1 MWIKNLTVFLGTEP
15 FNWSAAELEERLDGN
30 RCPPCGRQSPSSE
43 GFVPPL
49 KNDDR
54 MVVATGSYF
63 YLVHQEIARLLPGP
77 VIKEEL
83 DARVEEIREREGR
96 PVGRKERADLK
107 DQITFELLPQ
117 AFTRS
122 RRTGVLI
129 DPQRRR
135 VMVDCGSESRAEQV
149 VSALRK
155 ALDSLPVT
163 RPTAAS
169 ATTAA
174 FAHWLREPGALPEGF
189 TLGDRCEFKNGDGA
203 SVRITA
209 LDLGREEILAHLEEL
224 AAVKVNLCWK
234 DEIEFDLQQDLAV
247 KRLKPL
253 DLIQDNLDGI
263 NAEDALDEMMA
274 RLELQGGTL
283 RGALDTLFAFFE
295 IKAESGSAAD

>member
-1 MWIKNLTVFLGTEP
+1 MWIKNLTVFLGSET
-15 FNWSAAELEERLDGN
+15 FDWSAAELEERLDAH

-49 KNDDR
+49 KNEDR
-54 MVVATGSYF
+54 MVVAAGSYF
-63 YLVHQEIARLLPGP
+63 YVVHQEITRLLPGP
-77 VIKEEL
+77 VVKEEL
-83 DARVEEIREREGR
+83 DARVEEIRDREGR
-96 PVGRKERADLK
+96 PVGRKERSELK

-135 VMVDCGSESRAEQV
+135 VMVDCGSESRSEQV

-163 RPTAAS
+163 RPTAPS

-174 FAHWLREPGALPEGF
+174 FAGWLRDPRGLPDGF

-209 LDLGREEILAHLEEL
+209 LDLGRDEILAHLEEL
-224 AAVKVNLCWK
+224 AAVKVNLAWK
-234 DEIEFDLQQDLAV
+234 DEIEFDLQQDFAI

-253 DLIQDNLDGI
+253 DLIQENLDGI

-283 RGALDTLFAFFE
+283 RAVLDALYNYFE
-295 IKAESGSAAD
+295 VKAESGPGAD

>member
-1 MWIKNLTVFLGTEP
+1 MWIKNLTVFLGTES
-15 FNWSAAELEERLDGN
+15 FNWSAAELEQRLDAH

-49 KNDDR
+49 KNEDR
-54 MVVATGSYF
+54 MVVAAGSYF
-63 YLVHQEIARLLPGP
+63 YLVHQEITRLLPGP
-77 VIKEEL
+77 VVKEEL

-129 DPQRRR
+129 DPQRGR
-135 VMVDCGSESRAEQV
+135 VMVDCGSESRSEQV
-149 VSALRK
+149 VAALRK

-163 RPTAAS
+163 RPSAPS
-169 ATTAA
+169 ATTAS
-174 FAHWLREPGALPEGF
+174 FAAWLRDPRGLPDGF

-209 LDLGREEILAHLEEL
+209 LDLGRDEILAHLEEL
-224 AAVKVNLCWK
+224 AAVKVNLAWK
-234 DEIEFDLQQDLAV
+234 DEMEFDLQQDFAI

-253 DLIQDNLDGI
+253 DLIQENLDGI

-283 RGALDTLFAFFE
+283 RAVLDALFE
-295 IKAESGSAAD
+295 YFEVKAESSSGAA